1 METEKTFQTLINEVD
16 AKFGGILLCDPNR
29 LYDYIGYESRGSDLS
44 DFFSEEFHRICNNG
58 IGITVDMIDMFGS
71 TVKVIIRHINA
82 QKFLKS
88 EPQKISRGWVLGTET
103 GKLVLCDYSS
113 LLFWDPWEDE
123 EFPPRYIH
131 LSIPSGWYEVEINI
145 GTDCEDDDEMDI
157 LELILNPVE
166 KRPRFSPDFLNEKSN
181 LHNKADNFPEISFP
195 VLNSEKNFHENS
207 DGVEVLRLLLSRL
220 NKKAFINFVI
230 KLFGNDYRDI
240 NPLYKAGKDVYFSPL
255 LDSYGDSLHSVFL
268 LQYLPAGILE
278 NPNLTSLLNEP
289 LFNSKLKRLKYLYK
303 GEAGYFGMVSELAIK
318 AQKLQ
323 ILSLVFN
330 FCMHPC
336 EYKSVLFEVLEKKLV
351 EIDFFP
357 PKFQI
362 GSYDSFLEL
371 NAKETSDTFKEFLV
385 NNSDGI
391 SISIERDKLEVRN
404 FTYENSLE
412 GGILPINKQPV
423 EPIFIT
429 KLKKKA
435 QAILEFEYLLKR
447 NAKENELEKFLAA
460 HYKEIFGSKYDRI
473 ETQLWLRF
481 PELDISGKN
490 RRIDILL
497 RNSIQNDWE
506 LFEIKRII
514 PLTGIYRDV
523 PVIAREVSYA
533 VHQLRNYERILRQKD
548 VMDKFARNG
557 IEYFEPSLN
566 LVIGSSPQITHEQ
579 WRWLLA
585 LNSERVKIHT
595 FDELLDE
602 MRIRLTDKLNF
613 LCGDDD

>member
-1 METEKTFQTLINEVD
+1 
-16 AKFGGILLCDPNR
+16 
-29 LYDYIGYESRGSDLS
+29 
-44 DFFSEEFHRICNNG
+44 
-58 IGITVDMIDMFGS
+58 
-71 TVKVIIRHINA
+71 
-82 QKFLKS
+82 
-88 EPQKISRGWVLGTET
+88 
-103 GKLVLCDYSS
+103 
-113 LLFWDPWEDE
+113 
-123 EFPPRYIH
+123 
-131 LSIPSGWYEVEINI
+131 
-145 GTDCEDDDEMDI
+145 
-157 LELILNPVE
+157 
-166 KRPRFSPDFLNEKSN
+166 
-181 LHNKADNFPEISFP
+181 
-195 VLNSEKNFHENS
+195 
-207 DGVEVLRLLLSRL
+207 
-220 NKKAFINFVI
+220 
-230 KLFGNDYRDI
+230 
-240 NPLYKAGKDVYFSPL
+240 
-255 LDSYGDSLHSVFL
+255 
-268 LQYLPAGILE
+268 
-278 NPNLTSLLNEP
+278 
-289 LFNSKLKRLKYLYK
+289 
-303 GEAGYFGMVSELAIK
+303 MVSELAIK

-385 NNSDGI
+385 NNSDGL

-497 RNSIQNDWE
+497 RNSSV
-506 LFEIKRII
+506 LSASV
-514 PLTGIYRDV
+514 RDRV
-523 PVIAREVSYA
+523 RA
-533 VHQLRNYERILRQKD
+533 VVL
-548 VMDKFARNG
+548 
-557 IEYFEPSLN
+557 
-566 LVIGSSPQITHEQ
+566 
-579 WRWLLA
+579 
-585 LNSERVKIHT
+585 
-595 FDELLDE
+595 
-602 MRIRLTDKLNF
+602 
-613 LCGDDD
+613 